1 MKRFTAQRWSVL
13 AAAAASVAAVALPAQ
28 AQGISGD
35 VVKIAVL
42 SDMSGPYADTAGR
55 GSVEATKMAV
65 EDFGGTVAGKKI
77 EVVFADHQGKA
88 DVGSSR
94 ARTWFD
100 TDGVD
105 VVVDLNNSAVAM
117 AVYNLAKE
125 RNKLVLTSGG
135 ASDGLTSEACI
146 PTAIHYTY
154 DTYAMASGVAH
165 AMLEKG
171 KKDWYIMAVDYAFGK
186 AGAETVNNIVSKGG
200 GKIVGRTNFPLNA
213 SDFSSFV
220 LQAQESKASV
230 VTLVSAG
237 NDTINAIKSANQF
250 GLMKNQTVAP
260 QFMFIQDV
268 HSLGLK
274 TAQGLTFATAF
285 YWDRTPETR
294 AFAQK
299 FYERMGK
306 KTMPSMVHAGTYS
319 AVTQYLKA
327 VAAINSDDGPAV
339 TQYLKTHKLE
349 DFFSQNGYVREDGRM
364 VHDLYLAQVKSP
376 EESKGPWDY
385 YKILATIPGDKAF
398 RPLADGKCPLVKK

>member
-1 MKRFTAQRWSVL
+1 MKRFTAMHWSVL
-13 AAAAASVAAVALPAQ
+13 AAAAASVAAAALPAQ

>member
-1 MKRFTAQRWSVL
+1 MKRFTAKHWSVL
-13 AAAAASVAAVALPAQ
+13 AAAAASVAAAALPAQ

>member
-1 MKRFTAQRWSVL
+1 MKRLT
-13 AAAAASVAAVALPAQ
+13 SVAAAIGALVLATGSVH

-55 GSVEATKMAV
+55 GSLEATRMAV
-65 EDFGGTVAGKKI
+65 EDFGGQVLGKKV

-88 DVGSSR
+88 DVGSSK

-125 RNKLVLTSGG
+125 RNKLVLTTGG
-135 ASDGLTSEACI
+135 ASDSLTSEACMA
-146 PTAIHYTY
+146 TAIHYTY
-154 DTYAMASGVAH
+154 DTYAMASGVAN
-165 AMLEKG
+165 ALLEKG

-186 AGAETVNNIVSKGG
+186 AGSETVTNIVTKGG

-213 SDFSSFV
+213 ADFSSFV
-220 LQAQESKASV
+220 LQAQESKAPV

-237 NDTINAIKSANQF
+237 GDTINAIKSANQF
-250 GLMKNQTVAP
+250 GLMKNQTIAP

-294 AFAQK
+294 AWSQR

-306 KTMPSMVHAGTYS
+306 KTMPSMVHAGAYS

-327 VAAINSDDGPAV
+327 VAATQSDDGP
-339 TQYLKTHKLE
+339 TITKYLKSNKLE
-349 DFFSQNGYVREDGRM
+349 DFFSQNGHVREDGRM
-364 VHDLYLAQVKSP
+364 VHDLYLAQVKTP

-385 YKILATIPGDKAF
+385 YKIIGTIPGDKAF
-398 RPLADGKCPLVKK
+398 RPMADGKCPLLKK

>member
-1 MKRFTAQRWSVL
+1 MKRLTSIAAAIAPLLL
-13 AAAAASVAAVALPAQ
+13 AAAGVQ
-28 AQGISGD
+28 AQGITGD

-125 RNKLVLTSGG
+125 RSKLVLTSGG
-135 ASDGLTSEACI
+135 ASDALTSEACMA
-146 PTAIHYTY
+146 TAIHYTY

-165 AMLEKG
+165 ALMEKG

-186 AGAETVNNIVSKGG
+186 AGAETVNNIVTKNG
-200 GKIVGRTNFPLNA
+200 GKIIGRANFPLNA

-220 LQAQESKASV
+220 IQAQESKAQV
-230 VTLVSAG
+230 VTLVSACG
-237 NDTINAIKSANQF
+237 DTINAIKSANQF
-250 GLMKNQTVAP
+250 GLMKNQTIAP

-294 AFAQK
+294 AFSQR
-299 FYERMGK
+299 FFERMGK
-306 KTMPSMVHAGTYS
+306 KTMPSMVHAGRYS
-319 AVTQYLKA
+319 AVTQDLKA
-327 VAAINSDDGPAV
+327 VAAITSDDGPAV
-339 TQYLKTHKLE
+339 TKYLKSHKLE
-349 DFFSQNGYVREDGRM
+349 DFFSQNGSVREDGRM
-364 VHDLYLAQVKSP
+364 VHDLYLAQVKTP

-385 YKILATIPGDKAF
+385 YKIIGTIPGEKAF
-398 RPLADGKCPLVKK
+398 RPVADGKCPLVKK

>member
-1 MKRFTAQRWSVL
+1 MKRLTSIAAAIAPLLL
-13 AAAAASVAAVALPAQ
+13 AAAGVQ
-28 AQGISGD
+28 AQGITGD

-135 ASDGLTSEACI
+135 ASDALTSEACMA
-146 PTAIHYTY
+146 TAIHYTY

-165 AMLEKG
+165 ALMEKG

-186 AGAETVNNIVSKGG
+186 AGAETVNNIVTKNG
-200 GKIVGRTNFPLNA
+200 GKIIGRANFPLNA

-220 LQAQESKASV
+220 IQAQESKAQV

-237 NDTINAIKSANQF
+237 GDTINAIKSANQF
-250 GLMKNQTVAP
+250 GLMKNQTIAP

-294 AFAQK
+294 AFSQR
-299 FYERMGK
+299 FFERMGK
-306 KTMPSMVHAGTYS
+306 KTMPSMVHAGT
-319 AVTQYLKA
+319 
-327 VAAINSDDGPAV
+327 
-339 TQYLKTHKLE
+339 
-349 DFFSQNGYVREDGRM
+349 
-364 VHDLYLAQVKSP
+364 
-376 EESKGPWDY
+376 
-385 YKILATIPGDKAF
+385 
-398 RPLADGKCPLVKK
+398 

>member
-1 MKRFTAQRWSVL
+1 MKCLTLL
-13 AAAAASVAAVALPAQ
+13 AAATASLAAALPAQ

-55 GSVEATKMAV
+55 GSVEATKLAV

-88 DVGSSR
+88 DVGSSK

-125 RNKLVLTSGG
+125 RNKLILTSGG
-135 ASDGLTSEACI
+135 ASDALTSEACI

-165 AMLEKG
+165 ALLAQG

-186 AGAETVNNIVSKGG
+186 AGAETVTNIVSKNG
-200 GKIVGRTNFPLNA
+200 GKVTGRTNFPLNA

-220 LQAQESKASV
+220 LQAQESKAPV

-294 AFAQK
+294 AFAQR
-299 FYERMGK
+299 FHERMGK

-339 TQYLKTHKLE
+339 TKYLKSARLE
-349 DFFSQNGYVREDGRM
+349 DFFSQNGRVREDGRM

-376 EESKGPWDY
+376 AESKGPWDY
-385 YKILATIPGDKAF
+385 YRIIGTIPGDKAF
-398 RPLADGKCPLVKK
+398 RPLEDGKCPLVKKG

>member
-1 MKRFTAQRWSVL
+1 MKRLTAIAAL
-13 AAAAASVAAVALPAQ
+13 AASIAAAALPAQ
-28 AQGISGD
+28 AQGISGE

-55 GSVEATKMAV
+55 GSLEATRMAV

-88 DVGSSR
+88 DVGASR

-135 ASDGLTSEACI
+135 ASDALTSEACM

-171 KKDWYIMAVDYAFGK
+171 KNDWYIMAVDYAFGK
-186 AGAETVNNIVSKGG
+186 AGAETVTNIVTKGG

-237 NDTINAIKSANQF
+237 NDTINAIKSAKQF
-250 GLMKNQTVAP
+250 GLMQKQTVAP

-268 HSLGLK
+268 HSLGLR

-294 AFAQK
+294 AFSQR
-299 FYERMGK
+299 FFERMGK
-306 KTMPSMVHAGTYS
+306 KSMPSMVHAGTYS

-327 VAAINSDDGPAV
+327 IDAAGTDEGLAVMNQLKKMKINDV
-339 TQYLKTHKLE
+339 
-349 DFFSQNGYVREDGRM
+349 FSQNGYVREDGRM
-364 VHDLYLAQVKSP
+364 VHDMYVVQVKKP
-376 EESKGPWDY
+376 EESKAPWDY
-385 YKILATIPGDKAF
+385 YKMVSTIPGDQAF
-398 RPLADGKCPLVKK
+398 RPLSKSTCSLVKKS

>member
-55 GSVEATKMAV
+55 GSVEATKLAV

>member
-1 MKRFTAQRWSVL
+1 MKMTAL
-13 AAAAASVAAVALPAQ
+13 ALAMAACCTTGAQ
-28 AQGISGD
+28 AQGISDD

-55 GSVEATKMAV
+55 GSLEAARIAV
-65 EDFGGTVAGKKI
+65 EDFGGSVGGKKI

-88 DVGSSR
+88 DVGASR

-135 ASDGLTSEACI
+135 ASDTLTSEACI

-186 AGAETVNNIVSKGG
+186 AGAETVTNIVSKGG

-237 NDTINAIKSANQF
+237 NDTINAIKSAKQF
-250 GLMKNQTVAP
+250 GLMQKQTVAP

-285 YWDRTPETR
+285 YWDRTPESR
-294 AFAQK
+294 AWSQKYFKVMNKMPTMAQ
-299 FYERMGK
+299 
-306 KTMPSMVHAGTYS
+306 AGTYS
-319 AVTQYLKA
+319 AVMHYLKA
-327 VAAINSDDGPAV
+327 VEAAGTDETAAVMTAMKKMPIKDFFSDDG
-339 TQYLKTHKLE
+339 KI
-349 DFFSQNGYVREDGRM
+349 REDGRM
-364 VHDLYLAQVKSP
+364 VHDMYLVQVKKP
-376 EESKGPWDY
+376 EESKAPWDY
-385 YKILATIPGDKAF
+385 YKIIATIPGDQAF
-398 RPLADGKCPLVKK
+398 RPLSEGKCPLVKS

>member
-1 MKRFTAQRWSVL
+1 MKRFTAKHWSVL
-13 AAAAASVAAVALPAQ
+13 AAAAASVAAAALPAQ

-55 GSVEATKMAV
+55 GSVEATKLAV

-125 RNKLVLTSGG
+125 RNKLVLPSGG

-200 GKIVGRTNFPLNA
+200 GKIVGRTNFPLN
-213 SDFSSFV
+213 SSGFSSSQ
-220 LQAQESKASV
+220 LQAHESKASV

>member
-1 MKRFTAQRWSVL
+1 MKRLTAIAAL
-13 AAAAASVAAVALPAQ
+13 AASIAAAALPAQ
-28 AQGISGD
+28 AQGISGE

-88 DVGSSR
+88 DIGASR

-100 TDGVD
+100 TEGVD

-125 RNKLVLTSGG
+125 RNKLILTSGG
-135 ASDGLTSEACI
+135 ASDALTSEACI

-186 AGAETVNNIVSKGG
+186 AGAETVTNIVSKGG

-220 LQAQESKASV
+220 LQAQESKAPV

-294 AFAQK
+294 AFSQR
-299 FYERMGK
+299 FFERMGK

-319 AVTQYLKA
+319 TVTQYLKA

-339 TQYLKTHKLE
+339 AKYLKSNKLE
-349 DFFSQNGYVREDGRM
+349 DFFSQNGHVREDGRM

-398 RPLADGKCPLVKK
+398 RPMADGKCSLVKK

>member
-1 MKRFTAQRWSVL
+1 M
-13 AAAAASVAAVALPAQ
+13 
-28 AQGISGD
+28 
-35 VVKIAVL
+35 
-42 SDMSGPYADTAGR
+42 
-55 GSVEATKMAV
+55 
-65 EDFGGTVAGKKI
+65 
-77 EVVFADHQGKA
+77 
-88 DVGSSR
+88 
-94 ARTWFD
+94 
-100 TDGVD
+100 
-105 VVVDLNNSAVAM
+105 
-117 AVYNLAKE
+117 
-125 RNKLVLTSGG
+125 
-135 ASDGLTSEACI
+135 
-146 PTAIHYTY
+146 
-154 DTYAMASGVAH
+154 
-165 AMLEKG
+165 
-171 KKDWYIMAVDYAFGK
+171 
-186 AGAETVNNIVSKGG
+186 
-200 GKIVGRTNFPLNA
+200 GRTNFPLNA

-339 TQYLKTHKLE
+339 TKYLKSNKLE
-349 DFFSQNGYVREDGRM
+349 DFFSQNGFVREDGRM

>member
-1 MKRFTAQRWSVL
+1 MKRLT
-13 AAAAASVAAVALPAQ
+13 SVAAAIGALVLATGNVH

-55 GSVEATKMAV
+55 GSLEATRMAV
-65 EDFGGTVAGKKI
+65 EDFGGQVLGKKV

-88 DVGSSR
+88 DVGSSK

-135 ASDGLTSEACI
+135 ASDSLTSEACMA
-146 PTAIHYTY
+146 TAIHYTY
-154 DTYAMASGVAH
+154 DTYAMASGVAN
-165 AMLEKG
+165 ALLEKG

-186 AGAETVNNIVSKGG
+186 AGSETVTNIVTKGG

-213 SDFSSFV
+213 ADFSSFV

-237 NDTINAIKSANQF
+237 GDTINAIKSANQF
-250 GLMKNQTVAP
+250 GLMKSQTIAP

-294 AFAQK
+294 AWSQR

-306 KTMPSMVHAGTYS
+306 KTMPSMVHAGAYS

-327 VAAINSDDGPAV
+327 VSATQSDDGP
-339 TQYLKTHKLE
+339 TITKYLKSNKLE
-349 DFFSQNGYVREDGRM
+349 DFFSQNGHVREDGRM
-364 VHDLYLAQVKSP
+364 VHDLYLAQVKTP

-385 YKILATIPGDKAF
+385 YKIIGTIPGDKAF
-398 RPLADGKCPLVKK
+398 RPMADGKCPLVKK

>member
-1 MKRFTAQRWSVL
+1 MKRFTAL
-13 AAAAASVAAVALPAQ
+13 AAAAAALAFGAGGAQ

-55 GSVEATKMAV
+55 GSLEATRMAV
-65 EDFGGTVAGKKI
+65 EDFGSKVLGKPV

-88 DVGSSR
+88 DVGSSK

-100 TDGVD
+100 TEGVD

-135 ASDGLTSEACI
+135 ASDSLTSEACMA
-146 PTAIHYTY
+146 TAIHYTY

-165 AMLEKG
+165 ALLEKG

-186 AGAETVNNIVSKGG
+186 AGAETVSNIVTKGG

-213 SDFSSFV
+213 ADFSSFV

-237 NDTINAIKSANQF
+237 GDTINAIKSANQF
-250 GLMKNQTVAP
+250 GLMKKQTIAP

-327 VAAINSDDGPAV
+327 VAATQTDDGPAI
-339 TQYLKTHKLE
+339 TKYLKTAKIE

-376 EESKGPWDY
+376 EESKAPWDY
-385 YKILATIPGDKAF
+385 YKIIGTIPGDKAF
-398 RPLADGKCPLVKK
+398 RPMAEGKCPLVKK

>member
-146 PTAIHYTY
+146 PNIVHYTY

-339 TQYLKTHKLE
+339 TKYLKSNKLE
-349 DFFSQNGYVREDGRM
+349 DFFSQNGFVREDGRM